1 MKDLCVFLQVISDRV
16 IAEGLRPDESNFD
29 VGPVFVMSSSSS
41 TEAPQKMIQGKVRHL
56 PVVWSLPCWT
66 LPFLCDAISRM
77 EKVAEQGSAIATA
90 VEGVDG

>member
-1 MKDLCVFLQVISDRV
+1 MVISDRV

-90 VEGVDG
+90 VEGVDGFS